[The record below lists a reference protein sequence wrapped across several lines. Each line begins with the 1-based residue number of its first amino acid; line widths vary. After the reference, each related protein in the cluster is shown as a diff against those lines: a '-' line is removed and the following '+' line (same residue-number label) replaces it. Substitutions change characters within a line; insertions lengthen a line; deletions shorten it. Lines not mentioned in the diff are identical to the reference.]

1 MTPEQAKARAQRF
14 AQWMEQDGLKDA
26 IDGIAQAYIAR
37 IAKLDPTDSEFA
49 TKAKVLSIA
58 AKVVE
63 QVESHIKSAIA
74 DGAVAAQELDRLE
87 KLSKLTKEQRRWL

>member
-14 AQWMEQDGLKDA
+14 ALWMEQDGLKAA

-49 TKAKVLSIA
+49 AKAKVLSIA

-63 QVESHIKSAIA
+63 QVEGHIKAAIA
-74 DGAVAAQELDRLE
+74 EGAVAEAEIDRLQ
-87 KLSKLTKEQRRWL
+87 KLAKLTKEQRRWL